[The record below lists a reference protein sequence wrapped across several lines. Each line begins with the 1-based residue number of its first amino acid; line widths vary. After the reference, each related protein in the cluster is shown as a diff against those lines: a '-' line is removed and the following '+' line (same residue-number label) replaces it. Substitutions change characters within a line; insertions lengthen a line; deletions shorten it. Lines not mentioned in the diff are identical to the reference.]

1 MGVAIKDLIEKKD
14 ISIKDLKDKI
24 LVVDAYNNLYQYIS
38 SIRQRDGSLLTD
50 SKGKVTSH
58 LVGLF
63 SRTTKLMIK
72 GLKLVFVFDGEA
84 PDLKK
89 TERERRAN
97 IKKDAQK
104 KYEEAKQKEDID
116 GMRKYAS
123 RTSRLTPEMVDEAKK
138 LLVAL
143 GIPIVQA
150 PSEGEAQA
158 AHIVK
163 NGDGFAVVSQDYDA
177 FIYGAPKV
185 IHDLNISAKRKKINT
200 FEYKKINPK
209 LIVLGNVINQLG
221 IDQEQ
226 LIILSILVGTDYNI
240 GGIKGIGP
248 KTALKLVKQYG
259 KDFDDIFYENN
270 WNDNFNFKWT
280 DVFYTIKNMKV
291 TNDYNLEWKPVNE
304 KEVIKLLV
312 EEHEFSEERVMKT
325 IQDLN
330 KNQGNRQQKG
340 LGDFF

>member
-14 ISIKDLKDKI
+14 ININFLKDKV

-50 SKGKVTSH
+50 SKGQVTSH

-72 GLKLVFVFDGEA
+72 GVKFIFVFDGQVPE
-84 PDLKK
+84 LKK
-89 TERERRAN
+89 LERQRRSN
-97 IKKDAQK
+97 LKKEAQK
-104 KYEEAKQKEDID
+104 KYNQAKQEENIEL
-116 GMRKYAS
+116 MRKYAP
-123 RTSRLTPEMVDEAKK
+123 RTARLTPEMVIEAKK
-138 LLVAL
+138 LLTSL
-143 GIPIVQA
+143 GIPVIQA

-158 AHIVK
+158 SYMVK
-163 NGDGFAVVSQDYDA
+163 KGDAFAVVSQDYDS
-177 FIYGAPKV
+177 FLHGATKV

-200 FEYKKINPK
+200 FAYQKINPK
-209 LIVLGNVINQLG
+209 LIVLGDVINQLG

-259 KDFDDIFYENN
+259 KDFDDLFLENK
-270 WNDNFNFKWT
+270 WSDNFNFKWT

-291 TNDYNLEWKPVNE
+291 TDDYKIEWKTVNE
-304 KEVIKLLV
+304 KDLIKLLV
-312 EEHEFSEERVMKT
+312 EDHEFSEERVLKT
-325 IQDLN
+325 IKELS
-330 KNQGNRQQKG
+330 KNQEKVQQKG

>member
-14 ISIKDLKDKI
+14 INLNFLKDKT
-24 LVVDAYNNLYQYIS
+24 LVVDGYNNLYQYIS

-50 SKGKVTSH
+50 SNGKVTSH

-72 GLKLVFVFDGEA
+72 GIKFIFVFDGEA
-84 PDLKK
+84 PEMKK
-89 TERERRAN
+89 LERKRRSN
-97 IKKDAQK
+97 IKKEAQK
-104 KYEEAKQKEDID
+104 KYDQAKKEENID
-116 GMRKYAS
+116 EMRKYAS
-123 RTSRLTPEMVDEAKK
+123 RTTRLTPEMVIEAKK
-138 LLVAL
+138 LLNAL
-143 GIPIVQA
+143 GVPVVQA

-158 AHIVK
+158 SYMVK
-163 NGDGFAVVSQDYDA
+163 KGDAFAVVSQDYDS
-177 FIYGAPKV
+177 FIYGATKV
-185 IHDLNISAKRKKINT
+185 IQDLNISAKRKKINK
-200 FEYKKINPK
+200 FAYQKINPK
-209 LIVLGNVINQLG
+209 LIILGDVINQLG

-226 LIILSILVGTDYNI
+226 LIVLSILVGTDYNI

-259 KDFDDIFYENN
+259 KDFEDLFLENK
-270 WNDNFNFKWT
+270 WADNFAFKWT

-291 TNDYNLEWKPVNE
+291 TDDYKLEWKGVNE
-304 KEVIKLLV
+304 KDLIKLLV

-325 IQDLN
+325 IKELS
-330 KNQGNRQQKG
+330 KNQEKVQQKG